1 MVFHA
6 QSSSTVIPGRKGREG
21 RAGVQERLD
30 PPLRPGLAVPVDSDE
45 KPVGLCALV
54 SVASQ

>member
-6 QSSSTVIPGRKGREG
+6 QSTSRVTPGRKVREG
-21 RAGVQERLD
+21 RAGVPERLD

-45 KPVGLCALV
+45 KPVGLCAPV